1 MSFPPKSQLWH
12 CGIAR
17 SAIDQFISNSRD
29 DQKADQL
36 VRSEIVWLPL
46 PGAWRYIADP
56 FGLWRGGELFVF
68 VEAYDYLTKK
78 GTIHR
83 YTFDSSLG
91 LIEQAPCLEESM
103 HLSYPFL
110 IEYSGEVFMLP
121 EQSRSGQLALYRAK
135 RFPDRWERECVL
147 FENLPVVDPSVIE
160 HEGLWWMF
168 FSIAGDR
175 QRDRRELHVAS
186 AKELAGPW
194 KIHPLSPIIDNLHY
208 GRPGGTPWK
217 QLDGSIIVPL
227 QDCSTSYGGGLN
239 FARVTRLDRERIDI
253 EPMNSRLDA
262 TVFSDEWKDGTHTLS
277 RCGDVTLFDAKK
289 YFYSFGRYKI
299 DIQRQLRRFFD

>member
-1 MSFPPKSQLWH
+1 
-12 CGIAR
+12 
-17 SAIDQFISNSRD
+17 
-29 DQKADQL
+29 
-36 VRSEIVWLPL
+36 
-46 PGAWRYIADP
+46 
-56 FGLWRGGELFVF
+56 
-68 VEAYDYLTKK
+68 
-78 GTIHR
+78 
-83 YTFDSSLG
+83 
-91 LIEQAPCLEESM
+91 
-103 HLSYPFL
+103 
-110 IEYSGEVFMLP
+110 
-121 EQSRSGQLALYRAK
+121 
-135 RFPDRWERECVL
+135 
-147 FENLPVVDPSVIE
+147 
-160 HEGLWWMF
+160 
-168 FSIAGDR
+168 
-175 QRDRRELHVAS
+175 LHVAS

-299 DIQRQLRRFFD
+299 DLQRQRRRFFD